1 MSGIVIAGLARTAV
15 GAFGGNLKDVS
26 ATALGVATGQATL
39 ARAGLDPAAVDEL
52 ICGSG
57 GQPIAEANVARQ
69 IGLRLGLPESTPAF
83 SVQRNCASGLQALT
97 SAAQSIAAGD
107 AQAVLAVGAENM
119 SQAPYLTYG
128 ARWGLHLRHQELR
141 DAIWEG
147 LTDAYSGLLM
157 GETAENLAERY
168 QLSRQAQD
176 AFALESHRLAYQASR
191 TGLFKAEIAPVQVAA
206 RRNDPAVEISRDEGP
221 SPALSPDRMAM
232 APTIFKKGGTVT
244 PLNSCPL
251 NDAAA
256 SCLVMSEQAA
266 KDRGITPQ
274 ARLLGYAYAGCDP
287 KMMGLGPVPAT
298 QKLLKKL
305 GLRLDQIDLIEIN
318 EAFAAQVLACQREL
332 DYDPAR
338 ANVSGG
344 AIALGHPIGA
354 TGLRLT
360 ATLVHAMARLNA
372 RLGLVTLCIGGGQ
385 GAAAIFERWEA

>member
-1 MSGIVIAGLARTAV
+1 
-15 GAFGGNLKDVS
+15 
-26 ATALGVATGQATL
+26 
-39 ARAGLDPAAVDEL
+39 
-52 ICGSG
+52 
-57 GQPIAEANVARQ
+57 
-69 IGLRLGLPESTPAF
+69 
-83 SVQRNCASGLQALT
+83 
-97 SAAQSIAAGD
+97 
-107 AQAVLAVGAENM
+107 
-119 SQAPYLTYG
+119 
-128 ARWGLHLRHQELR
+128 
-141 DAIWEG
+141 
-147 LTDAYSGLLM
+147 
-157 GETAENLAERY
+157 
-168 QLSRQAQD
+168 
-176 AFALESHRLAYQASR
+176 
-191 TGLFKAEIAPVQVAA
+191 
-206 RRNDPAVEISRDEGP
+206 
-221 SPALSPDRMAM
+221 MAM

-251 NDAAA
+251 NDAGA

-360 ATLVHAMARLNA
+360 ATLIHAMARLNA